1 MDKLSPAERGGKQ
14 YIIYLSAFFLPV
26 AVFFAVCAVLGLY
39 PFGATTAL
47 DLDLP
52 NQYLCYFGYLP
63 SIASGENDLFYTF
76 SKTLGGD
83 MISMLAYY
91 FLSPLN
97 VVFFFTK
104 PASLPAAITFV
115 IAAKIGLC
123 GLSFAVCAPKRRADA
138 SVLLFS
144 TAYALM
150 SYNITYA
157 SNLMWLDAVYLL
169 PVIVCGMER
178 ILRDESPALYALALA
193 VCLAVNYYIG
203 YMVCIFC
210 VLWFAYRLFAAP
222 AGSVNIKSS
231 LSRFALASFFAG
243 GLAAVILVP
252 TFLSLDGT
260 KAAVN
265 ADWTSLALVYSPRDL
280 IRKLFSCSVLGNG
293 ETGVAPN
300 IYCGILSSA
309 FVLAYF
315 INPQI
320 KRRERVCSGVLL
332 LVLLISVAL
341 RGTYIIWHGFSLPAG
356 FPHRNSFLISFV
368 MLFLAWRSY
377 ELSNGLT
384 KKSFLLAFAVLAGVT
399 AVGVVFTSVLSS
411 LTAILDLLALAVAF
425 IALYFAQ
432 RGLSRRA
439 VAVIFAVIQ
448 FGTLFENSLCLREHP
463 HSASVPLDYAAYTEQ
478 TRLESGSADAIK
490 AYDSGFY
497 RVAESKGGGLPQGSL
512 NTPMKYAY
520 NGVSHFSSTEK
531 NAVKRFMADLGYIS
545 YKEFGASYG
554 TGSTMAADSL
564 LGIKYVYS
572 ALPVDKGYSALSA
585 ISNTNTSEYIY
596 IYE

>member
-14 YIIYLSAFFLPV
+14 YIIYISAFFLPV
-26 AVFFAVCAVLGLY
+26 AVLFAVCAVLGLY

-47 DLDLP
+47 NLDLP

-97 VVFFFTK
+97 VVFLFAE
-104 PASLPAAITFV
+104 PASLPAAITCV

-123 GLSFAVCAPKRRADA
+123 GLSFALCAPKRRADA

-169 PVIVCGMER
+169 PVIVCGMECV
-178 ILRDESPALYALALA
+178 LRDESPALYALALA

-222 AGSVNIKSS
+222 AGSVNVKAA
-231 LSRFALASFFAG
+231 LSRFALASLLAG

-315 INPQI
+315 INPRI
-320 KRRERVCSGVLL
+320 ERRERACSGVLL

-356 FPHRNSFLISFV
+356 FPHRNSFLISFA

-377 ELSNGLT
+377 ELSSGLT
-384 KKSFLLAFAVLAGVT
+384 KKSFVLAFAVLAAVT
-399 AVGVVFTSVLSS
+399 AVGVIFTSVLSS
-411 LTAILDLLALAVAF
+411 LTAILDLLALAAAF
-425 IALYFAQ
+425 IALYFAS
-432 RGLSRRA
+432 RGFSRRA
-439 VAVIFAVIQ
+439 VAVVFAVIQ
-448 FGTLFENSLCLREHP
+448 FGTLFENALYLREHP
-463 HSASVPLDYAAYTEQ
+463 HSASVPLDYVAYTEQ
-478 TRLESGSADAIK
+478 TRLEAGAADAIK
-490 AYDSGFY
+490 A
-497 RVAESKGGGLPQGSL
+497 
-512 NTPMKYAY
+512 
-520 NGVSHFSSTEK
+520 
-531 NAVKRFMADLGYIS
+531 
-545 YKEFGASYG
+545 
-554 TGSTMAADSL
+554 
-564 LGIKYVYS
+564 
-572 ALPVDKGYSALSA
+572 
-585 ISNTNTSEYIY
+585 
-596 IYE
+596 